1 VYINFCDIFA
11 ALSEFSLLAK
21 IWKMLGVPSTPSCS
35 GENTGDIRTLT
46 LVTGMYNE
54 RLVERG
60 EFHRLPDFP
69 RSAR

>member
-1 VYINFCDIFA
+1 
-11 ALSEFSLLAK
+11 
-21 IWKMLGVPSTPSCS
+21 MLGVPSTPSCS

-69 RSAR
+69 RSARWPPHL